1 MKLLVLFIVLNVLNV
16 IIQTIKSI
24 ATIKCGKL
32 GASLANAIAYGL
44 YTVVIIYT
52 MCDLPVYLKAI
63 IVALCNLIGVYLVK
77 LLEEKKQKERL
88 WRIETT
94 VKKDKINSIELIL
107 KELKISFSVVPIE
120 NDNTLLLIY
129 TNTKV
134 ESKAVIELLK
144 KFNTKYFINISV

>member
-16 IIQTIKSI
+16 IIQTVKSI

-107 KELKISFSVVPIE
+107 KELKISFSVVSIE